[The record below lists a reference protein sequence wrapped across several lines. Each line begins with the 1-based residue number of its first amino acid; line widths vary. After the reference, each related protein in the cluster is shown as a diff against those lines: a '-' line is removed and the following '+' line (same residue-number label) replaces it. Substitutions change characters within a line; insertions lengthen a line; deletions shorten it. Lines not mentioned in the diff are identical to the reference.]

1 MRALTV
7 DKKRKQEAVAL
18 LQNPVALGWALGYTD
33 LREELHGKWMKAMLT
48 SKKDMTLQAHRGSY
62 KTTCLC
68 IVIAILMIWQRKSNI
83 IFMRKT
89 DGDVAEVV
97 ENVERILRSNVMRD
111 IYRALTGAEL
121 QIIKSNSS
129 EITTSAYMA
138 PKGSSQLVGIGIG
151 GSITGK
157 HADIVITDDICNAKD
172 RISRAE
178 RERTKMTYQE
188 VQNIKNRGGRIIN
201 TGTPWHKE
209 DVFTL
214 MPPPFKYDY
223 RRTGLISD
231 EEIEDLRRK
240 MTPSLFAANYELVH
254 IASENALFTT
264 PPVFT
269 NDQSLLRD
277 GRAHIDAAY
286 GGEDWTAFTCCK
298 KNGDKLYM
306 YGRIWQRHVDTVL
319 DVCVNEARRLMCSP
333 IWCEDNGVKGFLAKE
348 IRLKGMKSVT
358 YHENENKNLKISTY
372 LRKWWD
378 NIVWLDGTDDEYI
391 NQIMDYTEDAEHDD
405 APDSASVLCRMFDN
419 KRGTPYQSVFGG

>member
-333 IWCEDNGVKGFLAKE
+333 IWCEDNGDKGFLAKE